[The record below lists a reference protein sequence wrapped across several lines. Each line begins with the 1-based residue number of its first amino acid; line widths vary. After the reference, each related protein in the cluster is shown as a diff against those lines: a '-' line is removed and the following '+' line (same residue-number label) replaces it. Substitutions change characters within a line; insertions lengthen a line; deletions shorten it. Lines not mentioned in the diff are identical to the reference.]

1 MDNLYGERCGVC
13 GGFHN
18 QLEQGFEFSKE
29 ALTQMLRDIYD
40 GMNVRDDIQ
49 RDAFEETLRLF
60 NEATVEG
67 LSASSYPTGDE
78 LFLEQLRTNNEVFS
92 AFRTH
97 RMQND
102 LAAQLIDKD
111 GKLKPFEL
119 WLDDVQNITDHYVVR
134 WLRTEYDTAILR
146 AHQAADWKY
155 FEEYKDVLP
164 NLRWMPTTSPDPDIA
179 HKQYW
184 EAKLTLPVNHSF
196 WTRHRPGDRWNCKC
210 SLEATGEPATTDEV
224 GDFKPVPSVPGLDNN
239 PADDGKLFSDS
250 HPYIKEAYPG
260 AKKAVEKIVNKPVLD
275 TAFDKKVTD
284 KVTSIEDEIRMNK
297 NFETAVAVDKNSNVI
312 FRIKGSQSDVQL
324 SVNDA
329 KKLKDCILT
338 HNHPGGWKYDKNRMG
353 HIGASFS
360 LNDIVLAINYDLE
373 EIRAVTPLYT
383 FSLKRPDKGWG
394 VKSKT
399 LIQYYRKKD
408 RELKTE
414 HYYLREKGM
423 ISEEVARAIHS
434 HELIKRVAK
443 QYKLEYSKLKT
454 RYE

>member
-1 MDNLYGERCGVC
+1 
-13 GGFHN
+13 
-18 QLEQGFEFSKE
+18 
-29 ALTQMLRDIYD
+29 
-40 GMNVRDDIQ
+40 
-49 RDAFEETLRLF
+49 
-60 NEATVEG
+60 
-67 LSASSYPTGDE
+67 
-78 LFLEQLRTNNEVFS
+78 
-92 AFRTH
+92 
-97 RMQND
+97 
-102 LAAQLIDKD
+102 
-111 GKLKPFEL
+111 
-119 WLDDVQNITDHYVVR
+119 
-134 WLRTEYDTAILR
+134 
-146 AHQAADWKY
+146 
-155 FEEYKDVLP
+155 
-164 NLRWMPTTSPDPDIA
+164 
-179 HKQYW
+179 
-184 EAKLTLPVNHSF
+184 
-196 WTRHRPGDRWNCKC
+196 
-210 SLEATGEPATTDEV
+210 
-224 GDFKPVPSVPGLDNN
+224 
-239 PADDGKLFSDS
+239 
-250 HPYIKEAYPG
+250 
-260 AKKAVEKIVNKPVLD
+260 
-275 TAFDKKVTD
+275 
-284 KVTSIEDEIRMNK
+284 MNK